1 MQFAVDCRKSLLLS
15 QDFLLRLVELYLY
28 VAGTPGIPTQSGRRK
43 AVAAL
48 VRRGPPPSRFFASLP
63 TRARQTRRA
72 EFARVRHRMRRPH
85 ACAPVALP

>member
-1 MQFAVDCRKSLLLS
+1 MKLIDLFREWDEDGNGAVDKKE
-15 QDFLLRLVELYLY
+15 F
-28 VAGTPGIPTQSGRRK
+28 RK